1 MPGAGLDTVERKQEK
16 EMIIV
21 LTEFTNLH
29 QGSKCICTEI
39 SFLTNKTLIKVTIK
53 QISFWK
59 NTKML
64 CK

>member
-39 SFLTNKTLIKVTIK
+39 SFLTNKTLIKGSK
-53 QISFWK
+53 G
-59 NTKML
+59 
-64 CK
+64 